1 MDFFDFDRRVRD
13 IPGLRTGTPDLRAA
27 SEVWPVPGFAAGPG
41 MRLYLVR
48 FGSLGNGRVQF
59 LGVDGILLETDRFM
73 KTYSFSDGFL
83 VFEVRGSGDLVL
95 ADGSDRTWLFD
106 VSDRCLLDLR
116 LGLFDYMLARLSV
129 TDD

>member
-1 MDFFDFDRRVRD
+1 MRD

-41 MRLYLVR
+41 
-48 FGSLGNGRVQF
+48 RVQF

-73 KTYSFSDGFL
+73 ETYSFSDGFL